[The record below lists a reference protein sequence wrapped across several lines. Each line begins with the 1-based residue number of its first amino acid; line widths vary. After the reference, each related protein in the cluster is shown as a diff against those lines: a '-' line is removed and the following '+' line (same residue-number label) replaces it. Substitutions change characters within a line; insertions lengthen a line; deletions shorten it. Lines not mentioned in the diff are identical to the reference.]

1 MAVSLEGIPAEL
13 VSADMDAGAV
23 SITLDAA
30 LYPLEALYG
39 ASYIFIDRCYLLMDK
54 PDAGHFKVT
63 LAPKRGAMDADALRA
78 LVGEFSNEL
87 LSCAWRSSITA
98 ENKTLIESVVS
109 RAIAGA
115 MGPPSFD
122 ELASFDFTE
131 TPFEDPLGIA
141 QSWEEKYR
149 KKDDDKAEEASAP
162 AAPAPAAESSPAAP
176 APAPSE
182 QT

>member
-13 VSADMDAGAV
+13 VSADMDAGSV
-23 SITLDAA
+23 SITVDAA

-63 LAPKRGAMDADALRA
+63 LAPKRGALDADALRA

-149 KKDDDKAEEASAP
+149 KKDEDKPETKSETPAAPEAA
-162 AAPAPAAESSPAAP
+162 AAPAPAVA
-176 APAPSE
+176 SE
-182 QT
+182 QS

>member
-1 MAVSLEGIPAEL
+1 MAVRLDSIPSEL
-13 VSADMDAGAV
+13 ISADMEAGTVTLTADA
-23 SITLDAA
+23 T

-39 ASYIFIDRCYLLMDK
+39 AAYIFVDRCYLLLDK

-63 LAPKRGAMDADALRA
+63 LAPKRGAATEADLRA

-87 LSCAWRSSITA
+87 LSCAWRATITA
-98 ENKTLIESVVS
+98 ENRSLIESVVS
-109 RAIAGA
+109 RAIGGA

-131 TPFEDPLGIA
+131 EPFEDPLGIA

-149 KKDDDKAEEASAP
+149 KKEDEPKAEEAPTP
-162 AAPAPAAESSPAAP
+162 AAAAGQERG
-176 APAPSE
+176 
-182 QT
+182 

>member
-13 VSADMDAGAV
+13 VSADIDAGAV
-23 SITLDAA
+23 SITVDAT

-39 ASYIFIDRCYLLMDK
+39 ASYIFIDRCYLLLDK

-63 LAPKRGAMDADALRA
+63 LAPKRGALDAEALRQ

-149 KKDDDKAEEASAP
+149 KKEDEKPEAAAP
-162 AAPAPAAESSPAAP
+162 AAPEAAPVTTEPAPAAQ
-176 APAPSE
+176 E